1 MGAIAEEIL
10 ILTRTF
16 GQRLDLL
23 IVIAGASR
31 GALRREPPPRSSI
44 RATNKHSSLGLI
56 PDSRA
61 AVPWSASR
69 VGDAD
74 PPTPAVL
81 VRDRRGGSSFER

>member
-31 GALRREPPPRSSI
+31 GRTPSVAP
-44 RATNKHSSLGLI
+44 AAVVHSSDG
-56 PDSRA
+56 
-61 AVPWSASR
+61 
-69 VGDAD
+69 
-74 PPTPAVL
+74 
-81 VRDRRGGSSFER
+81 